1 MKTLRHNRAG
11 ATLIEVM
18 AMLVVL
24 ALALTT
30 MFVTLMQGINFSRDV
45 EARITAIN
53 LAREGIEG
61 VINIRNTNWLRFSS
75 DRTHCWNTYNY
86 NAECIGSS
94 NFEDTIASGSYI
106 LYADTTGLWKLS
118 EEVAWNNDN
127 WSQSF
132 KDYNMG
138 VTGIGTGAWYTGNP
152 HALGVGHRLCNS
164 NNRYDC
170 RSMFAREIVI
180 SDVTGT
186 GFTATA
192 TVHWYNTSQKKVSLQ
207 AEITN
212 WKSLYDK
219 R

>member
-1 MKTLRHNRAG
+1 MMKTLRHNRAG

-86 NAECIGSS
+86 NADCIG
-94 NFEDTIASGSYI
+94 NLGFDDTIATGSYI
-106 LYADTTGLWKLS
+106 LYADTTGLWTL
-118 EEVAWNNDN
+118 
-127 WSQSF
+127 
-132 KDYNMG
+132 
-138 VTGIGTGAWYTGNP
+138 T
-152 HALGVGHRLCNS
+152 
-164 NNRYDC
+164 
-170 RSMFAREIVI
+170 
-180 SDVTGT
+180 
-186 GFTATA
+186 
-192 TVHWYNTSQKKVSLQ
+192 
-207 AEITN
+207 
-212 WKSLYDK
+212 
-219 R
+219 